1 MLGFL
6 QHFCLQKDSL
16 MVANTPH
23 GKILLIGHK
32 MATFSLDEF
41 RSRLSNLGIARPN
54 RFQVILPEL
63 GNGAALP
70 SLFCESSSLPPL
82 AVLTRSQRIQG
93 PLHQRASNLDYG
105 GGGISMTFYVDSNM
119 DVKRYFDTWVHMTV
133 NPASFTVNYYDEYAK
148 SIKISQ
154 LDERDNEKYQIE
166 LIEAFP
172 TSLGVMELNQGSN
185 DTVHRLTV
193 TFSYRYWRSDS
204 ISQTDVGQSTAQPS
218 DQAIEQG
225 GSGGGPVGQTLGQDP
240 GYNLRT
246 DTWGTV
252 PDFRA
257 GGGQFAGGG
266 ASGSF

>member
-1 MLGFL
+1 
-6 QHFCLQKDSL
+6 

-23 GKILLIGHK
+23 GKILLIRHK

-63 GNGAALP
+63 GNGSALP

-119 DVKRYFDTWVHMTV
+119 DVKKYFDTWVHMTV
-133 NPASFTVNYYDEYAK
+133 NPASFTVNYYNDYAK
-148 SIKISQ
+148 DIMIYQ
-154 LDERDNEKYQIE
+154 LDEKDNEKYSIR
-166 LIEAFP
+166 LVEAFP
-172 TSLGVMELNQGSN
+172 TSLGIMELNQGSN

-193 TFSYRYWRSDS
+193 TFSYRYWSSDT
-204 ISQTDVGQSTAQPS
+204 IKQTEEQINTNTYDARGRATAQYDPRVPGSVPLTNNQIPPWGVSIPS
-218 DQAIEQG
+218 
-225 GSGGGPVGQTLGQDP
+225 
-240 GYNLRT
+240 RT
-246 DTWGTV
+246 IT
-252 PDFRA
+252 PEI
-257 GGGQFAGGG
+257 
-266 ASGSF
+266 